1 MTGTGRRRWLIGVG
15 VFVAV
20 AVVLAGWLVLR
31 DGDGDDGTDTTPTAE
46 LTWVTRLADLVQV
59 DDANGTSPTVIGA
72 ALGELTSRLTAPQD
86 YDTFRAQ
93 YDIGPLDMASQ
104 LGIALG
110 AIASDVAPPSACG
123 SRSSEMRAA
132 DTLFVLSVS
141 SAAVAVIER
150 DQDPAA
156 VAALILP
163 VAIEGDQRETI
174 ADQLA
179 AGDIEAAAGAVED
192 QLGDDAAVQLV
203 RALVEELTGVLAS
216 EDGADYLTSFLSSY
230 NFTASVEFS
239 GSDCD

>member
-1 MTGTGRRRWLIGVG
+1 MTGTGRRRRLIGVG

-46 LTWVTRLADLVQV
+46 LTWMARLADLVQV
-59 DDANGTSPTVIGA
+59 DDANRTSPTVIGA
-72 ALGELTSRLTAPQD
+72 GLGEVASRLTAPQD
-86 YDTFRAQ
+86 YDTFSGQ
-93 YDIGPLDMASQ
+93 YGIGPLDMASQ
-104 LGIALG
+104 LGTALG

-123 SRSSEMRAA
+123 IRASEMRSA
-132 DTLFVLSVS
+132 DIDFVLSVS
-141 SAAVAVIER
+141 SSAVAVIER

-163 VAIEGDQRETI
+163 VTIEGDQRETI

-216 EDGADYLTSFLSSY
+216 EDEADYLTSFLSSY